1 MTIVQMLPIQTQE
14 RPMSHEQASSRD
26 GLTLTTT
33 EEGKI
38 ELTEVQ
44 VSNDQL
50 VAIAGGLNVKYTLFL
65 PDGTPS

>member
-1 MTIVQMLPIQTQE
+1 
-14 RPMSHEQASSRD
+14 MSHEQASSRD
-26 GLTLTTT
+26 RLTLTTT

-44 VSNDQL
+44 LSNDQL

-65 PDGTPS
+65 PDGTPC